1 MKNNLLLTI
10 ALSCTVALA
19 NAQMRVSG
27 NGNVTLQ
34 STDVVGSLR
43 VSGGIDGMVIGDGAE
58 PAIAMTPKRPM
69 TNCPRS
75 PPCLSTSL
83 CRQARQNPCRS
94 ALSRHRVFQNC
105 ITPCRP
111 SSLGQSIRTWCM
123 SGKTLFYQLLAWV
136 GLSRQMCLPAEEHC
150 WAV

>member
-1 MKNNLLLTI
+1 MKKNLLLTI

-58 PAIAMTPKRPM
+58 PAIGNDSETAHDK
-69 TNCPRS
+69 
-75 PPCLSTSL
+75 L
-83 CRQARQNPCRS
+83 S
-94 ALSRHRVFQNC
+94 ALTAVPFYKSVPAGQAKSLPLGSFEAQSLQNC